1 MVLGKRGL
9 AGTAQS
15 AGTEGC
21 GRAQL
26 GLPEVAP
33 GATRLLT
40 ILVAAGV
47 LGMPVAAVGQG
58 STAFLGVSVVRV
70 DGKPRVLPDQTVV
83 VRAGRI
89 VAAGPAASTK
99 LPAGVIRVDGKG
111 KFLMPGIAEMHGH
124 LPGDDAPPEVGEQ
137 WMKLFVANGVTT
149 VRGVLGAGNQLG
161 MRERIRKGELLGPQ
175 LFVYG
180 PPLHGD
186 LVKTPEVGVQKVKE
200 FKQAGYDGI
209 KIQEGLSLDSYQA
222 IAREAKRLRFPF
234 GGHVPN
240 DVGLE
245 RALAAGQQSIEH
257 LDGYLEALA
266 PPGSPSATEPGK
278 GPFINGRSPALDH
291 LDEGRIPA
299 LVAATRKARA
309 MVVPTMSLWKTL
321 MVGAPLA
328 ELQKRPELVYF
339 APRVV
344 DDWIRAQREAE
355 KDPPPAD
362 RVRKLLTLR
371 DRVLVAL
378 AAEPDLV
385 MLGSDSPQRF
395 SVPGFS
401 LHHEVRAMVQA
412 GMTPAQIVYAGT
424 LAPAR
429 YLGKEKDFGTV
440 QVGKRADLILAE
452 ANPLDDPANMFRT
465 AGVVVNGRWLPRR
478 ELDGMLVE
486 IENALRFPP
495 AAEIKDLPIPTGEA
509 AALAGRYS
517 HEKIDV
523 TVASKD
529 GKLTLT
535 AHDPKGDRTERMR
548 SQGGGVY
555 LIPEVKAKIQF
566 EMKDGR
572 AAALIGSQGGAQ
584 FRAARVGP

>member
-9 AGTAQS
+9 M
-15 AGTEGC
+15 
-21 GRAQL
+21 
-26 GLPEVAP
+26 
-33 GATRLLT
+33 LL
-40 ILVAAGV
+40 LAAG
-47 LGMPVAAVGQG
+47 LLAMPGVALGQG

-89 VAAGPAASTK
+89 VAVGPAARAK
-99 LPAGVIRVDGKG
+99 LPAGVIRVDGAG

-124 LPGDDAPPEVGEQ
+124 LPGDDAPPVIGEQ
-137 WMKLFVANGVTT
+137 WMQLFVAGGVTT
-149 VRGVLGAGNQLG
+149 VRGVLGAPNQLA

-175 LFVYG
+175 LIVYG
-180 PPLHGD
+180 PPLGGD
-186 LVKTPEVGVQKVKE
+186 AAKTPAEGVEKVAA

-209 KIQEGLSLDSYQA
+209 KIQEGLSVDSYQA
-222 IAREAKRLRFPF
+222 IAREARRLRFPF

-245 RALAAGQQSIEH
+245 RALAAGQRSIEH

-266 PPGSPSATEPGK
+266 PPGSPPAAEPGK
-278 GPFINGRSPALDH
+278 SPFINGRSPALDH
-291 LDEGRIPA
+291 LDEARIPA
-299 LVAATRKARA
+299 LVAATRKAGA

-321 MVGAPLA
+321 MGEAQLA
-328 ELQKRPELVYF
+328 ALQKRPELIYF

-362 RVRKLLTLR
+362 RVRKLVGLR
-371 DRVLVAL
+371 DRVLAAL

-401 LHHEVRAMVQA
+401 LQHEVKAMLAA
-412 GMTPAQIVYAGT
+412 GMTPAQIVYAAT
-424 LAPAR
+424 IAPAR
-429 YLGKEKDFGTV
+429 YLGRQKDFGTIE
-440 QVGKRADLILAE
+440 VGKRADLILAE
-452 ANPLDDPANMFRT
+452 ASPLDDPGNMFRT
-465 AGVVVNGRWLPRR
+465 AGVMVNGRWLPRR
-478 ELDGMLVE
+478 ELDGLLVG
-486 IENALRFPP
+486 IENALRYPP
-495 AAEIKDLPIPTGEA
+495 AAEIKDLPIPASEA
-509 AALAGRYS
+509 DALAGRYTF
-517 HEKIDV
+517 EKIDV
-523 TVASKD
+523 TVARKD

-535 AHDPKGDRTERMR
+535 AHDPKGDRTERLR

-555 LIPEVKAKIQF
+555 LIPEVKATVRF
-566 EMKDGR
+566 EMKGGR
-572 AAALIGSQGGAQ
+572 AAALLGSQGGAQ
-584 FRAARVGP
+584 FRAARVEK